1 MCLDKA
7 SDEKI
12 IGNNQS
18 SSPMNNYLAIGMKV
32 RRMSFPPRNVPLIEF
47 YSMNDSTRAVST
59 MTADLSSNFS
69 SRNQQFV
76 VNTIAFMPTYVD
88 SEI

>member
-1 MCLDKA
+1 MCLDKV

-12 IGNNQS
+12 SEITND

-76 VNTIAFMPTYVD
+76 VNTIAFMPTYVVLD
-88 SEI
+88 I

>member
-1 MCLDKA
+1 MK
-7 SDEKI
+7 KI